1 MEKKVVLLIIN
12 RGAEVDWILPILNQL
27 SKKFLIYSYFRSQK
41 SFNSLK
47 SNNELFNLY
56 LKN

>member
-27 SKKFLIYSYFRSQK
+27 SKKFLIYSYFR
-41 SFNSLK
+41 
-47 SNNELFNLY
+47 
-56 LKN
+56 